1 MKPKKIHAS
10 AVFEL
15 LLVLLVTAIAFVW
28 ASLVAQME
36 RGYDAVGGEYL
47 LLLFP
52 AVYYP
57 GKKMILDGI
66 ADLQKRNERMKKK
79 MEEKAT
85 RELLLAGAD
94 EEQARVKITGTFEGI
109 FAWAKITD
117 QLCRSLD
124 ISPTALA
131 GMMPH
136 LVNDYRRAALNS
148 RTARME
154 GKAGAEG

>member
-79 MEEKAT
+79 MEEKKNT
-85 RELLLAGAD
+85 
-94 EEQARVKITGTFEGI
+94 
-109 FAWAKITD
+109 W
-117 QLCRSLD
+117 S
-124 ISPTALA
+124 S
-131 GMMPH
+131 H
-136 LVNDYRRAALNS
+136 
-148 RTARME
+148 
-154 GKAGAEG
+154 